1 MQQIS
6 ISNTGCFKFQKQS
19 FQNSEGKAVL
29 PTYNSV
35 SKFQL
40 GTKASHFLN
49 VQEIRMFITSISFL
63 KQILGSGVGI
73 GIMGL
78 AVYTAWTIRS
88 YCIAQGT
95 IFNIP

>member
-19 FQNSEGKAVL
+19 FQNSEGKTVL

-49 VQEIRMFITSISFL
+49 VQEIL

-78 AVYTAWTIRS
+78 AVYTAWTIRP
-88 YCIAQGT
+88 YYIVQGT
-95 IFNIP
+95 IFNVP